1 MVLYVVGVDPD
12 NPMITR
18 DYVEY
23 MTSNS
28 VLPGAE
34 FDKVISI
41 LMVTGIL
48 AVAIARARGLLVRSV
63 VESSAAADLS
73 KFVPREVA

>member
-1 MVLYVVGVDPD
+1 MVLYVLFADPV

-28 VLPGAE
+28 VLIGAE
-34 FDKVISI
+34 FDKVLSI
-41 LMVTGIL
+41 LMVT
-48 AVAIARARGLLVRSV
+48 VVVRARAISRTQLV
-63 VESSAAADLS
+63 D
-73 KFVPREVA
+73 